1 MVTGR
6 ETDNIPLQLRNRT
19 QIVLIY
25 LESSKDKK
33 NIGLLP
39 YGSLNGDFFFYS
51 VEIGIEFLQVLKI
64 HCASAMRLNCSFNQ
78 GWHKKPQPK
87 SPPKKLSNALRK
99 NLSFLLYITLYVDQ
113 LNLS

>member
-6 ETDNIPLQLRNRT
+6 DRQYPFTIANRT

-25 LESSKDKK
+25 LESSLVQKK
-33 NIGLLP
+33 TSGLLP
-39 YGSLNGDFFFYS
+39 YGSLNGDFFFYG

-78 GWHKKPQPK
+78 GWHKKPQLK

-99 NLSFLLYITLYVDQ
+99 NLSFFCDFI
-113 LNLS
+113 